1 MSGVKLN
8 QLELIRGV
16 SGALAITQDKVL
28 VKADAQ
34 GRPLVTGLDRS
45 TAVRLGTEALR
56 TAGSGAAVRP
66 QPSRSLLVGPSGA
79 AAGGNSRDDVHRDWG
94 AGTSALATSSGG
106 GGGSLELELAV
117 KGIEQALNM
126 VGGSM
131 ASDRHEAPPGA
142 ATVASRTLVSDMS
155 IADPETASW
164 TNLSEGAFRSA
175 QLERPSPSSSSA
187 ATTSVASS
195 GWSEDETGDSHV
207 MLRCGQLALS
217 ADVYDQGDEIHVQV
231 CGRGGGVEEMWA
243 YVQVCVDGVW
253 ADVYIPIGVI
263 RGAHDG

>member
-8 QLELIRGV
+8 QLELIKGV

-28 VKADAQ
+28 VKADAL

-45 TAVRLGTEALR
+45 TAARPSGTEAAPK
-56 TAGSGAAVRP
+56 TAGSGTAARP

-94 AGTSALATSSGG
+94 TGTSSSGG

-126 VGGSM
+126 VGGAM
-131 ASDRHEAPPGA
+131 ASDRRDAASGA
-142 ATVASRTLVSDMS
+142 TAVASRTSVPDTSTPGS
-155 IADPETASW
+155 ETASW
-164 TNLSEGAFRSA
+164 INPSEGAIRSDFES
-175 QLERPSPSSSSA
+175 QPVRPPPSSSA
-187 ATTSVASS
+187 AATTATSSS

-231 CGRGGGVEEMWA
+231 CVWGGEC
-243 YVQVCVDGVW
+243 VCVWRKCGQMCGVCVCQVW
-253 ADVYIPIGVI
+253 AADVRSC
-263 RGAHDG
+263 RG